1 MRRFLL
7 TGIRLYQW
15 TLSPLI
21 GRSCRF
27 HPTCSCY
34 ASEAIE
40 THGALRGTWMGAKRI
55 LRCHPWHAGGYD
67 PVPPA
72 DTPAGSGVVRELP
85 HG

>member
-7 TGIRLYQW
+7 TSIRIYQW

-27 HPTCSCY
+27 YPTCSCY
-34 ASEAIE
+34 TSEAIE
-40 THGALRGTWMGAKRI
+40 RFGALRGTYLGACRI

-67 PVPPA
+67 PVPQVEP
-72 DTPAGSGVVRELP
+72 TPGAESMRQLP
-85 HG
+85 NG

>member
-7 TGIRLYQW
+7 TSIRIYQW

-27 HPTCSCY
+27 YPTCSCY
-34 ASEAIE
+34 TSEAIE
-40 THGALRGTWMGAKRI
+40 RFGSVRGTYLGARRI

-67 PVPPA
+67 PVPQLKPA
-72 DTPAGSGVVRELP
+72 VRGDTLRQLRNG
-85 HG
+85 